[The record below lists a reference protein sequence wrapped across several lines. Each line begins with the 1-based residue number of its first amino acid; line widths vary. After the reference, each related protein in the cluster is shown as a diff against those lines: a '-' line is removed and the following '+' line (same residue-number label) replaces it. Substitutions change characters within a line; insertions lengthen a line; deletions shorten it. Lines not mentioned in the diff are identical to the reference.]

1 MEEDKTIFNEE
12 ESYKYDASDR
22 PFDFVEAGVGTALV
36 CESDRAAREKISSAL
51 RGMGYQIT
59 EPASMKDAAKN
70 MRFHTYDVV
79 VLNEN
84 FDTANPD
91 ANEILNS
98 LANLNSG
105 ARRQMFVAL
114 LSSRF
119 RTMDNM
125 IAFNKSVNVII
136 NMKNVD
142 DVGVIL
148 KRSLNDNAAFYHV
161 FKETLKKKG
170 WG

>member
-1 MEEDKTIFNEE
+1 MDEDKTIFDED
-12 ESYKYDASDR
+12 SYKYDASDR
-22 PFDFVEAGVGTALV
+22 PFDFVEIGVGTALV
-36 CESDRAAREKISSAL
+36 CETDRAAREKISSAL
-51 RGMGYQIT
+51 KGMGYQVT
-59 EPASMKDAAKN
+59 EPTSMKDAAKN

-91 ANEILNS
+91 ANAILSS

-114 LSSRF
+114 LSSRS

-125 IAFNKSVNVII
+125 TAFNKSVNVII
-136 NMKNVD
+136 NMKNID
-142 DVGVIL
+142 DVGIIL
-148 KRSLNDNAAFYHV
+148 RRSFNDNAAFYHV
-161 FKETLKKKG
+161 FKEVLKKKG